1 MVPGGPVIQGVEA
14 EREVLIE
21 VNSILLFHDRIMIRL
36 NKIKIIQ
43 NKIKPLKKIT
53 LKIVKNTC

>member
-1 MVPGGPVIQGVEA
+1 MVPGGPVVQGVEA

-36 NKIKIIQ
+36 NKIKIFQ
-43 NKIKPLKKIT
+43 NKIKPLIKVT
-53 LKIVKNTC
+53 FKIVKNTC

>member
-1 MVPGGPVIQGVEA
+1 MVPGGPVVQGVEA
-14 EREVLIE
+14 EWEVLIE

-43 NKIKPLKKIT
+43 NKNKPL
-53 LKIVKNTC
+53 

>member
-1 MVPGGPVIQGVEA
+1 MVPGGPVVQGVEA

-36 NKIKIIQ
+36 NKIKIFQ
-43 NKIKPLKKIT
+43 NKIKPLIKIT
-53 LKIVKNTC
+53 FKIVKNTC

>member
-1 MVPGGPVIQGVEA
+1 MVPGGPVVQGVEA

-36 NKIKIIQ
+36 NKIKNFQ
-43 NKIKPLKKIT
+43 NKIKPLIKIT
-53 LKIVKNTC
+53 FKIVKNTC